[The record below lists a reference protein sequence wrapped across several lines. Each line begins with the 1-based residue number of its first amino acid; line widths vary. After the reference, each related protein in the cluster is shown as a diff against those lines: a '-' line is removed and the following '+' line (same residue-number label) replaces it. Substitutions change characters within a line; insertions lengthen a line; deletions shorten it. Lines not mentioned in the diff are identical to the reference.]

1 MFPNTHMKKNH
12 KQLPES
18 ENIYRT
24 IFENSGT
31 ATIILE
37 ENGTIALANAEFL
50 KLSGYLKDDIL
61 GRISWLDFFDQKCHE
76 QLLGIKSGPNGAIP
90 SPRTINN
97 FEGTFIDKK
106 NHQHDVLISLAPIP
120 GTDKSV
126 VSISDISPL
135 KKAQRQIHHQ
145 VFHDSLTNLPNR
157 KLFMEHLK
165 MAMKRAR
172 RSNENCF
179 AVLYLDID
187 RFKLINDSLGHNL
200 GDKLLVA
207 YSKKVQRSLRDIDTL
222 ARFGGDEFIIILE
235 GITDDDHAIHIV
247 ERLRKELQKPFV
259 LDGNEIFTPT
269 SFGIV
274 ANTADYKR
282 PEDIL
287 RDASVALYH
296 AKVKGGAHIQIFD
309 QKLHK
314 KALRHLR
321 IETDLRKGLD
331 NNEFE
336 LHYQPIVSVDTMEIM
351 GFEALIRWN
360 HPQSGLV
367 YPYKFIS
374 VAEETGL
381 IVPIGKWV
389 LQEACKDLV
398 RWQQSIKND
407 LLFIMSVNISSKQFL
422 RSEITGEIQQILV
435 ESGLPAEQLKLE
447 ITETALMEDR
457 KEAIRIIKQLKD
469 LGIQMVIDDFGTGYS
484 SMSYLQ
490 QLPVDMLKIDRS
502 FVSKMHHKP
511 DENKKIVET
520 IITLAHK
527 LNMTVVAEG
536 VEYPEQRYLLS
547 DMKCQ
552 LAQGYLFAR
561 PLERKNM
568 DQLIRDIATFVEDNP
583 DAPYRL
589 KDAVVK

>member
-1 MFPNTHMKKNH
+1 MKDH
-12 KQLPES
+12 KKRHPES

-50 KLSGYLKDDIL
+50 NLSGYQKEDIQ
-61 GRISWLDFFDQKCHE
+61 GRISWLDFIDQKCHE
-76 QLLGIKSGPNGAIP
+76 QLLEIKSGSNGAIQ
-90 SPRTINN
+90 SPQTISN
-97 FEGTFIDKK
+97 FEGKFIDKK
-106 NHQHDVLISLAPIP
+106 KNHRDVLISLSPLP
-120 GTDKSV
+120 GTHKSV
-126 VSISDISPL
+126 VSISDISAL
-135 KKAQRQIHHQ
+135 KKAERQIQHQ

-157 KLFMEHLK
+157 KLLMEHLT
-165 MAMKRAR
+165 MAMKRTR
-172 RSNENCF
+172 RSAENCF

-207 YSKKVQRSLRDIDTL
+207 FSKKLQRSLRDIDTL

-235 GITDDDHAIHIV
+235 GITDDGHAIKIV
-247 ERLRKELQKPFV
+247 ERLQKELQKPFV

-274 ANTADYKR
+274 ANTKDYKR

-296 AKVKGGAHIQIFD
+296 AKVKGGAHFQIFD

-314 KALRHLR
+314 KALHHLQ
-321 IETDLRKGLD
+321 IETDLRKGLEND
-331 NNEFE
+331 EFE
-336 LHYQPIVSVDTMEIM
+336 LHYQPIVSVDTMAIM

-367 YPYKFIS
+367 YPYEFIS

-381 IVPIGKWV
+381 IFPIGKWV

-398 RWQQSIKND
+398 RWQRSIKNN
-407 LLFIMSVNISSKQFL
+407 LFLIMSVNISSKQFL
-422 RSEITGEIQQILV
+422 RSKITGEIQKILV
-435 ESGLPAEQLKLE
+435 KSGLPAEQLKLE
-447 ITETALMEDR
+447 ITETALIEDR

-502 FVSKMHHKP
+502 FVSKMHHEP

-536 VEYPEQRYLLS
+536 VETSEQRCLLL
-547 DMKCQ
+547 DMNCL

-568 DQLIRDIATFVEDNP
+568 DQLIRDMAHFAEQNP
-583 DAPYRL
+583 DLPYSL
-589 KDAVVK
+589 NDTAVK

>member
-1 MFPNTHMKKNH
+1 MKDH
-12 KQLPES
+12 KVRLQES
-18 ENIYRT
+18 ENIYQT
-24 IFENSGT
+24 IFENIGT
-31 ATIILE
+31 ATIIIE
-37 ENGTIALANAEFL
+37 KNGTIALANAEFL
-50 KLSGYLKDDIL
+50 NLSGYQKEDIQNKM
-61 GRISWLDFFDQKCHE
+61 SWIEFIDQKYHNT
-76 QLLGIKSGPNGAIP
+76 LLEKKSGT
-90 SPRTINN
+90 RTEFRHRPIINN
-97 FEGTFIDKK
+97 FEGKFIDKNK
-106 NHQHDVLISLAPIP
+106 HRLDVLISLAPIP
-120 GTDKSV
+120 GTKKSV

-135 KKAQRQIHHQ
+135 KKAERQIYHQ
-145 VFHDSLTNLPNR
+145 AFHDSLTNLPNR
-157 KLFMEHLK
+157 KLFMEHLT
-165 MAMKRAR
+165 MAMKRTR
-172 RSNENCF
+172 RRAENCF

-207 YSKKVQRSLRDIDTL
+207 FGKKVQRSLRDTDTL

-235 GITDDDHAIHIV
+235 EIVDEGHAIRIV
-247 ERLRKELQKPFV
+247 ERLQKELQNPFV

-274 ANTADYKR
+274 LNTRDYKR

-287 RDASVALYH
+287 RDASIALYH
-296 AKVKGGAHIQIFD
+296 AKVKGSDHFQIFD

-314 KALRHLR
+314 KALRHLQ
-321 IETDLRKGLD
+321 IETGLRKGLE

-336 LHYQPIVSVDTMEIM
+336 LHYQPIVSVESISVK

-360 HPQSGLV
+360 HPQDGLLR
-367 YPYKFIS
+367 PYKFIP

-398 RWQQSIKND
+398 RWQRHIKNK
-407 LLFIMSVNISSKQFL
+407 LLLIVSVNISSKQFL
-422 RSEITGEIQQILV
+422 RPDIIDEIQEILFQ
-435 ESGLPAEQLKLE
+435 SGLPPVQLKLE

-457 KEAIRIIKQLKD
+457 KEAIRIIKRLKE

-490 QLPVDMLKIDRS
+490 QLPVDMLKVDRS
-502 FVSKMHHKP
+502 FVSKMHQKP

-520 IITLAHK
+520 IIALAHK
-527 LNMTVVAEG
+527 LNMIVVAEG
-536 VEYPEQRYLLS
+536 VETSEQHCMLS
-547 DMKCQ
+547 RMDCQ

-561 PLERKNM
+561 PLKRKKM
-568 DQLIRDIATFVEDNP
+568 DQLIRDIAHFTGLNP
-583 DAPYRL
+583 DLPYRL
-589 KDAVVK
+589 INMPVN

>member
-1 MFPNTHMKKNH
+1 MLLETKMKDRKARH
-12 KQLPES
+12 RES

-24 IFENSGT
+24 IFENTGT
-31 ATIILE
+31 ATIIIE

-50 KLSGYLKDDIL
+50 NLSGYPKNDIQN
-61 GRISWLDFFDQKCHE
+61 RVSWLEFVDQKCHKY
-76 QLLGIKSGPNGAIP
+76 LLEKKSGTSAATQNRP
-90 SPRTINN
+90 TISN
-97 FEGTFIDKK
+97 FEGKFIDKNK
-106 NHQHDVLISLAPIP
+106 HSLDVLISLAPIP
-120 GTDKSV
+120 GTNKSV

-135 KKAQRQIHHQ
+135 KKAERQIYHQ
-145 VFHDSLTNLPNR
+145 AFHDSLTNLPNR
-157 KLFMEHLK
+157 KLFMEHLT
-165 MAMKRAR
+165 MAMKRTR
-172 RSNENCF
+172 RRAENCF

-207 YSKKVQRSLRDIDTL
+207 FGRKLQRSLRDIDTL

-235 GITDDDHAIHIV
+235 EVVDEGHAIKIV
-247 ERLRKELQKPFV
+247 ERLQKELQNPFV

-274 ANTADYKR
+274 LHTRDYKR

-296 AKVKGGAHIQIFD
+296 AQLKGGAHFQIFD

-314 KALRHLR
+314 KALHHLQ
-321 IETDLRKGLD
+321 IETDLRKGVE

-336 LHYQPIVSVDTMEIM
+336 LHYQPIVSLDTIAIT

-360 HPQSGLV
+360 HPQYGMV
-367 YPYKFIS
+367 YPHKFIS

-381 IVPIGKWV
+381 IIPLGKWV

-398 RWQQSIKND
+398 RWQRCIKHN
-407 LLFIMSVNISSKQFL
+407 LLLVMSVNISGKQFL
-422 RSEITGEIQQILV
+422 RSEIISEIQEILV
-435 ESGLPAEQLKLE
+435 QSGLPPERLKLE

-457 KEAIRIIKQLKD
+457 KEAIRIIKQLKE

-490 QLPVDMLKIDRS
+490 QLPVDMLKVDRS
-502 FVSKMHHKP
+502 FVSKMDQKP
-511 DENKKIVET
+511 DENKNIVET

-527 LNMTVVAEG
+527 LNMITVAEG
-536 VEYPEQRYLLS
+536 VETSEQRCMLS

-552 LAQGYLFAR
+552 LAQGYFFAR
-561 PLERKNM
+561 PLKREKM
-568 DQLIRDIATFVEDNP
+568 DQLIQEIAHFAELNP
-583 DAPYRL
+583 GLPYCL
-589 KDAVVK
+589 KDMAVN